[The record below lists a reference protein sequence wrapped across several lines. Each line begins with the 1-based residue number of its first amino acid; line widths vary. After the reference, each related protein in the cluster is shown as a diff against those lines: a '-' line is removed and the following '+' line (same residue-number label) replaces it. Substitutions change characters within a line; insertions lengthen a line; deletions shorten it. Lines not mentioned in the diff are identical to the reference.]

1 MKCLVVTMTSFLMC
15 LREPFVSILA
25 SSIITHVLYGLMITV
40 ISTQPVSS
48 LQIQPANFS
57 IDGFVDSNQVRLVW
71 SVSSFE
77 GIARFILVHKEQD
90 SNSRTITEIE
100 PEYTVHTLK
109 DLKELTTY
117 LVYLETVYKNG
128 TTIRSDV
135 ISFDTPEADYIIPP
149 SRGGKRPER
158 WRPGK
163 IVVLCIVGILWI
175 SLIVWFFKQWGI
187 IRMFLPYAARISYN
201 QETFRKRRKTLS
213 RRFEDMRLRRSK
225 KAPPVVILETD
236 VDGGTRAVMDTTV

>member
-135 ISFDTPEADYIIPP
+135 ISFDTPEADNQNRDFTA
-149 SRGGKRPER
+149 SAGK
-158 WRPGK
+158 G
-163 IVVLCIVGILWI
+163 
-175 SLIVWFFKQWGI
+175 
-187 IRMFLPYAARISYN
+187 
-201 QETFRKRRKTLS
+201 
-213 RRFEDMRLRRSK
+213 
-225 KAPPVVILETD
+225 VILLMVFALWLCAIMHFVRTWRKKMNLRMTSQG
-236 VDGGTRAVMDTTV
+236 VVTASPIHSRNSGSWQHQGQRYSAT